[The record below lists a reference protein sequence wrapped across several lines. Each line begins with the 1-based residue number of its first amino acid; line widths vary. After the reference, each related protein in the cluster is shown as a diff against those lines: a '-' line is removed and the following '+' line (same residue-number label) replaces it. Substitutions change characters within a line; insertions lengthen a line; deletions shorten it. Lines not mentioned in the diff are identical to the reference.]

1 MPYIYN
7 EGVYTKKELEVI
19 LLKKGYSIADADI
32 IISSCEKIPED
43 IKKRERGK
51 DRFKTLQFRVTDE
64 EYIKAHT
71 KAKEMKLSLSDYF
84 RELINKEG

>member
-1 MPYIYN
+1 MPYIYGD
-7 EGVYTKKELEVI
+7 EVYTKKELEVL
-19 LLKKGYSIADADI
+19 LLKKGFNLTEVDI
-32 IISSCEKIPED
+32 IINSCEKIPDE

-64 EYIKAHT
+64 EYIKAHER
-71 KAKEMKLSLSDYF
+71 AKEEKLSLSDYF

>member
-1 MPYIYN
+1 MPYIYRD
-7 EGVYTKKELEVI
+7 EVYTKKELEVL
-19 LLKKGYSIADADI
+19 LLKKGFSLTEVDI
-32 IISSCEKIPED
+32 IINSCEKIPDE

-71 KAKEMKLSLSDYF
+71 KAKERKLSLSDYF